1 MFVGKYYNSIDSKS
15 RLIIPAKF
23 REELGPKCV
32 ISGSLDDCLTI
43 YTLQQW
49 EKFVEEKLEKLPQS
63 NPQARKLQNYF
74 YSTAANCDVDK
85 QGRMTISQELIE
97 HAGIVKDLVTIGKNR
112 VIEVWSR
119 ESWEKQL
126 DPDTGRVMSVSE
138 LAESMEQ
145 YGF

>member
-1 MFVGKYYNSIDSKS
+1 
-15 RLIIPAKF
+15 
-23 REELGPKCV
+23 
-32 ISGSLDDCLTI
+32 
-43 YTLQQW
+43 
-49 EKFVEEKLEKLPQS
+49 
-63 NPQARKLQNYF
+63 
-74 YSTAANCDVDK
+74 
-85 QGRMTISQELIE
+85 MTISQELIE